1 MLSDRKKIGYLE
13 GVVSIT
19 LNAVFFVLKYF
30 YGVLFNSIALIA
42 DSIHTLSDSL
52 TSMVV
57 ILGFWI
63 TYKPIDKEHPFG
75 HGRAEYIATIIIGAM
90 LVMVG
95 IDFIQ
100 RSYTKL
106 ISREPFVFSWALV
119 AVLGASAIAKEALAL
134 WAFKLGKKYRAS
146 SITADAWHHR
156 SDAIA
161 SALLAIAITFGSNLW
176 WLDSVLGFVVSTLII
191 YTGIEIM
198 YEKTFELLGR
208 APTLEEIE
216 KIKKI
221 AYNVSPLVQDLHH
234 IHIHEYG
241 GHTEVTLH
249 IRLPPE
255 TSVSTAHKI
264 ASDIE
269 KIIKDALKWE
279 ATVHIEPYIPAQDT
293 ISTK

>member
-1 MLSDRKKIGYLE
+1 MLSDREKIGYLE
-13 GVVSIT
+13 GAISVIVNVV
-19 LNAVFFVLKYF
+19 LFVAKYI

-52 TSMVV
+52 TSVVV

-63 TYKPIDKEHPFG
+63 AYKPVDKEHPFG
-75 HGRAEYIATIIIGAM
+75 HGRAEYIATIVIGSM

-100 RSYTKL
+100 RSYAKL
-106 ISREPFVFSWALV
+106 ISREPLVFSWALV
-119 AVLGASAIAKEALAL
+119 AVLGASAIVKEALAL
-134 WAFKLGKKYRAS
+134 WAFRLGKKYRAS

-161 SALLAIAITFGSNLW
+161 SVLLAIAIAFGGNLW
-176 WLDSVLGFVVSTLII
+176 WVDSVLGFIVSALII
-191 YTGIEIM
+191 YTGIEII
-198 YEKTFELLGR
+198 YAKTFELLGR

-221 AYNVSPLVQDLHH
+221 AYSVSPLVQDLHH
-234 IHIHEYG
+234 VHIHEYG
-241 GHTEVTLH
+241 EHTEVTLH

-255 TSVSTAHKI
+255 TPVSTAHKI

-269 KIIKDALKWE
+269 KKIKDDLKCE
-279 ATVHIEPYIPAQDT
+279 ATVHIEPYIPTQD
-293 ISTK
+293 